1 MATSQSTIDFLLDQL
16 GGCGPVTTR
25 KMFGEYCLYFSGKPI
40 GLVCDNQLFLKPTTA
55 ARALMHEPLEGVP
68 YPKARPHLLV
78 SADLWDD
85 RQSLCQWV
93 IATYDALLQVPLT
106 KPRKS
111 HKPAVKRVPN
121 DSPALGEL
129 VNLGPKSQQMLQAAG
144 IRTVAQLRK
153 LGSVAAYVKVK
164 NSDLPASLNL
174 LWALEGAL
182 TGLSWQV
189 VAREHRTSLLLSLE
203 HLQKMDARSRQ
214 DEPSTKFIASK

>member
-16 GGCGPVTTR
+16 GDCGPVSAR
-25 KMFGEYCLYFSGKPI
+25 KMFGEYCLYFLGKPI

-55 ARALMHEPLEGVP
+55 VRALMHEPLDGVP

-93 IATYDALLQVPLT
+93 RATYDALLEVPPS
-106 KPRKS
+106 KPHKAD
-111 HKPAVKRVPN
+111 KPAVKRVPGAA
-121 DSPALGEL
+121 PALTEL
-129 VNLGPKSQQMLQAAG
+129 VNLGPKSQQMLQTAG
-144 IRTVAQLRK
+144 ICTLAQLRK

-164 NSDLPASLNL
+164 NTGLPASLNL

-189 VAREHRTSLLLSLE
+189 IAREHRTSLLLALE
-203 HLQKMDARSRQ
+203 QLQEMDARSRRG
-214 DEPSTKFIASK
+214 EPQTRFVASK

>member
-16 GGCGPVTTR
+16 SGCGAVTAR

-40 GLVCDNQLFLKPTTA
+40 GLVCENQLFLKPTTA
-55 ARALMHEPLEGVP
+55 ARALMHEPLDGIP

-93 IATYDALLQVPLT
+93 MATYGELLQMPTT
-106 KPRKS
+106 KHRKA
-111 HKPAVKRVPN
+111 AVKRVPSG
-121 DSPALGEL
+121 SPALVEL
-129 VNLGPKSQQMLQAAG
+129 VNLGPKSQQTLQAAG

-164 NSDLPASLNL
+164 NSGLPATLNL

-189 VAREHRTSLLLSLE
+189 VARKHRTSLLLTLE
-203 HLQKMDARSRQ
+203 HLQKSDVGSQR
-214 DEPSTKFIASK
+214 EVPSSQLIASK